1 MVKGKENQIVADDW
15 KRASNAQRAWMI
27 CQAISDGMMDQEKVK
42 KLLEVADGQDQISL
56 KVLHNAVVK
65 CIRDYQAEST
75 SARLNDWQKAES
87 ALEQQLVVLSEKYLG
102 HSPTLAN
109 TLAVADYLRDQGW
122 KVKKSAV
129 YKHKK
134 EGKLRCEADGTY
146 RIDEV
151 DRYAQTYLKRADGS
165 ASEKLEK
172 LQQEKLHA
180 EIEKT
185 KAQARHWTMKAEMF
199 TGAYVPKD
207 LFEGEL
213 AKRAAVFRNDLETF
227 ARAEASEIVNRAAGN
242 ADTIPD
248 LIEWLLGR
256 FESFLARYGEERTFR
271 VILPPPG
278 QENETREDETDDE
291 RDEETEDE
299 E

>member
-1 MVKGKENQIVADDW
+1 MVKKQKQTVSDDW
-15 KRASNAQRAWMI
+15 GRASNSQRAWMI
-27 CQAISDGMMDQEKVK
+27 CQAISDGKMDQEKVK
-42 KLLEVADGQDQISL
+42 KLLEVADEQDQVTL

-65 CIRDYQAEST
+65 CIKDYQTEST

-87 ALEQQLVVLSEKYLG
+87 ALEQHLVLLSGKYLG
-102 HSPTLAN
+102 SSPTLSNA
-109 TLAVADYLRDQGW
+109 LAVAEYLKDQGW
-122 KVKKSAV
+122 KVRKSAV

-134 EGKLRCEADGTY
+134 EGKLRCGADGTY
-146 RIDEV
+146 LISEV

-165 ASEKLEK
+165 APDKLEK

-185 KAQARHWTMKAEMF
+185 KAQARHWTMKAEVF

-227 ARAEASEIVNRAAGN
+227 ARAEASEIVSRAAGS
-242 ADTIPD
+242 ADTISD

-256 FESFLARYGEERTFR
+256 FESFLARYSEERTFK
-271 VILPPPG
+271 VILPPPDMNDG
-278 QENETREDETDDE
+278 PGGSED
-291 RDEETEDE
+291 EDE